1 MRPKSPVKMTRH
13 VQIVCFVA
21 VVVMTGC
28 KMTLSDDAEAAYIPK
43 LNQHQKAIVEQAV
56 SELLYGRQ
64 VSLANTVFEENNK
77 LQIERNIATDQ
88 RGVPIEGRLGA
99 DSIYLFTLW
108 LDDTVCWIKRNDTNT
123 SIPLEDAQCA
133 AVK

>member
-1 MRPKSPVKMTRH
+1 MTRR
-13 VQIVCFVA
+13 VQIVCFMA

-28 KMTLSDDAEAAYIPK
+28 KMTLSDNVLSVEAKAAYIPE
-43 LNQHQKAIVEQAV
+43 LNQHQKAILEQAV

-77 LQIERNIATDQ
+77 LQIERNIATDH

-108 LDDTVCWIKRNDTNT
+108 LDDTVCWIKRNDTNA